1 MMHFQKQ
8 HYEIP
13 QRAPK
18 QIPNLWDL
26 SAFIIIFGV
35 FAALAW
41 AASQML
47 TPYNIGQPL
56 EISLAPSALPN
67 YALRTVLRMF
77 IALFLSLMVTLT
89 VAPLAA
95 KNRQAEKLIIPL
107 IDIFQSIPILGM
119 LSLTVVAFI
128 SLFPNSL
135 LGPECAAI
143 FAIFTSQVWNM
154 ILSFYQS
161 IKTIPKDYYDAATMF
176 HLSTWQRFW
185 RIECPHAIPSL
196 LWNTMLSMSAGWF
209 FVVASEAISVSNQ
222 HILLPGIG
230 SYISKAIIESN
241 MLAICYAILTMFIV
255 ILIYDQLLFR
265 PLLVWAERFK
275 TTTVEDEIVSTS
287 WFHDLLTRTYLLKRF
302 KIIFQRLYD
311 LSLIFNRMV
320 DQKHLFKSFSNPLLT
335 PYWRNRLAQYLNRLW
350 NSILFIGTLTVG
362 FFLWHYLAAK
372 LGFAEIQKVFFLGG
386 ITGLKVAFLIILAS
400 LVWIPIGVKIGL
412 NPRITQ
418 RIQPLIQFLA
428 AFPVNLVYPV
438 VVLLVLKFNL
448 NVEIWT
454 MPLIILGTQWY
465 ILFNVIAGASSI
477 PKDLQLVAQ
486 NFGVKNWLL
495 WKRLMLPAIFPF
507 YITGAITA
515 AGGAWNASIVAEV
528 LQWGNQKLVA
538 TGLGSY
544 IAEHTSTGDFPRIVL
559 GIGVMCTYVI
569 LINRLIWNKLYQFAT
584 TRFALE

>member
-1 MMHFQKQ
+1 MIHSKQ

-13 QRAPK
+13 QRPSK
-18 QIPNLWDL
+18 QIPNLWDVY
-26 SAFIIIFGV
+26 AFIIIFGI
-35 FAALAW
+35 FAAFAW

-47 TPYNIGQPL
+47 SPYNVGQPL
-56 EISLAPSALPN
+56 EISLAPAALPG

-77 IALFLSLMVTLT
+77 LALLLSLGVTLT
-89 VAPLAA
+89 IAPLAA
-95 KNRQAEKLIIPL
+95 KNPKAEKLIIPL
-107 IDIFQSIPILGM
+107 IDILQSIPILGM
-119 LSLTVVAFI
+119 LSLTVVVFI

-161 IKTIPKDYYDAATMF
+161 IKTVPKDYYDAATMF

-185 RIECPHAIPSL
+185 RIEFPYAIPSL

-222 HILLPGIG
+222 SILLPGIG
-230 SYISKAIIESN
+230 SYIHKAIVESN
-241 MLAICYAILTMFIV
+241 MLAIFYAILTMFIV

-275 TTTVEDEIVSTS
+275 TSTVEDELLSTS

-302 KIIFQRLYD
+302 KNIFQKLYD
-311 LSLIFNRMV
+311 LSLLCNNLVPKKYLFN
-320 DQKHLFKSFSNPLLT
+320 SFPHTFLK
-335 PYWRNRLAQYLNRLW
+335 PYWHNRLAHYANLLW
-350 NSILFIGTLTVG
+350 NSLLLLSTLAVG
-362 FFLWHYLAAK
+362 VFLWHYLAKK
-372 LGFAEIQKVFFLGG
+372 LGFSEVQKVIFLGG

-400 LVWIPIGVKIGL
+400 LFWIPIGVKIGL
-412 NPRITQ
+412 NPRLTQ
-418 RIQPLIQFLA
+418 KVQPLIQFLA

-438 VVLLVLKFNL
+438 VVLTVLKFHL

-465 ILFNVIAGASSI
+465 ILFNVVAGASSI

-507 YITGAITA
+507 YVTGAITA

-544 IAEHTSTGDFPRIVL
+544 IAEYTRTGDFPRIVL

-569 LINRLIWNKLYQFAT
+569 LINRLLWNKLYNFAT